1 MVDVLRSCS
10 SESRKRNVE
19 ILGGKTILETK
30 YVDLVD
36 QDYDELGSTV
46 ASKSENDEI
55 LRFDSEVDERIHD
68 VALLQFSSFDSGE
81 KSDVEGVA

>member
-36 QDYDELGSTV
+36 QDYDKLGSTV

-55 LRFDSEVDERIHD
+55 LRFESEVDERILD
-68 VALLQFSSFDSGE
+68 AALLRFESGE